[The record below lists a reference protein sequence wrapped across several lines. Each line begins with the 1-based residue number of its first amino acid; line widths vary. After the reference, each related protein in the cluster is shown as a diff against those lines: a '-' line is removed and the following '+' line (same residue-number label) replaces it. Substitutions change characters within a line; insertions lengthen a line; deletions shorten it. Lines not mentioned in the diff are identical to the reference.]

1 MHSTQSFNPS
11 QIKAVLL
18 IVIATGWTGDDTGEW
33 NWKKWSWG
41 ECAMGFT
48 VCATDPN
55 RAVISDFGFV
65 HVTTNG
71 GALWQ
76 QAYDWQ
82 GWENAAGDVVRRR
95 LGRMGLFVRTGRF
108 VSHHRPRGDVNAHHH
123 EPQGRVFRRGQPGER
138 GRDVRHH

>member
-41 ECAMGFT
+41 ECARGFT

-82 GWENAAGDVVRRR
+82 GWENAAGMQYYTKDFAVDPNDSTQATWYAGVWGEWGSSSG
-95 LGRMGLFVRTGRF
+95 LGGLYRTSGRG
-108 VSHHRPRGDVNAHHH
+108 VT
-123 EPQGRVFRRGQPGER
+123 
-138 GRDVRHH
+138 